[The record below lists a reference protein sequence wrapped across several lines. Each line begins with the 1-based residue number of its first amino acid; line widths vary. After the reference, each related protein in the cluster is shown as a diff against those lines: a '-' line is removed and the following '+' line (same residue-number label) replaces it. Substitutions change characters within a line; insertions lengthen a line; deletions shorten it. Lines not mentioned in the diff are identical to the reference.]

1 MEDPDIKGNK
11 MIRDLAEDE
20 RPREKALKYGID
32 SLTDAELMAIIFST
46 GIKGKSV
53 VDLCKEILESKKGH
67 LSRVTKM
74 TVKEM
79 CDTYKGI
86 GQVKA
91 ITLLAALHLGARAAK
106 DALIAEEAK
115 VVTSEIAY
123 NIMRHHFER
132 IQHEEFWVLL
142 IDRGAHVIREV
153 RISQG
158 GVAATTVDIKLIL
171 KSAIESLASSMI
183 LFHNHPSGTLQPST
197 DDDRLTR
204 RIVEAAKIMD
214 IRVNDHLIVTS
225 HSYYSYNDHGR
236 M

>member
-1 MEDPDIKGNK
+1 MDNENANENK
-11 MIRDLAEDE
+11 MIRDLAEDD
-20 RPREKALKYGID
+20 RPREKAIKHGID

-53 VDLCKEILESKKGH
+53 VQLCNEILESKGGH

-86 GQVKA
+86 GKVKA

-106 DALIAEEAK
+106 DALIAEDVK

-123 NIMRHHFER
+123 DLMRHHFER
-132 IQHEEFWVLL
+132 IQHEEFWILL

-158 GVAATTVDIKLIL
+158 GIAATTVDIKLIL

-183 LFHNHPSGTLQPST
+183 LFHNHPSGTLMPSPE
-197 DDDRLTR
+197 DDRLTR
-204 RIVEAAKIMD
+204 RISEAAKMVD
-214 IRVNDHLIVTS
+214 IRVNDHLIVTP

>member
-1 MEDPDIKGNK
+1 MGNDNENK
-11 MIRDLAEDE
+11 LMRDLAEDD
-20 RPREKALKYGID
+20 RPREKAMKHGID

-53 VDLCKEILESKKGH
+53 VQLCNEILESKGGH

-86 GQVKA
+86 GKVKA

-106 DALIAEEAK
+106 DALIAEEVK
-115 VVTSEIAY
+115 VLTSGIAY
-123 NIMRHHFER
+123 DLMRHHFER
-132 IQHEEFWVLL
+132 IQHEEFWILL
-142 IDRGAHVIREV
+142 MDRGAHVLREV

-158 GVAATTVDIKLIL
+158 GTAATTVDIKLIL

-183 LFHNHPSGTLQPST
+183 LFHNHPSGTLVPSVE
-197 DDDRLTR
+197 DDRLTR
-204 RIVEAAKIMD
+204 RIVEAAKMVD
-214 IRVNDHLIVTS
+214 VRVNDHLIVTS

-236 M
+236 L

>member
-1 MEDPDIKGNK
+1 MENINNNETKL
-11 MIRDLAEDE
+11 IRDLAEDD
-20 RPREKALKYGID
+20 RPREKAIRHGID

-53 VDLCKEILESKKGH
+53 VQLCNEILDSKGGH

-86 GQVKA
+86 GKVKA

-106 DALIAEEAK
+106 DALIADEVK

-123 NIMRHHFER
+123 DLMRHHFER
-132 IQHEEFWVLL
+132 IQHEEFWIML

-158 GVAATTVDIKLIL
+158 GIAATTVDIKLIL

-183 LFHNHPSGTLQPST
+183 LFHNHPSGTLMPSPE
-197 DDDRLTR
+197 DDRLTR
-204 RIVEAAKIMD
+204 RIVEAAKMVD

-236 M
+236 L